1 MKNTSAYMRERA
13 SKGVGG
19 RARTQKPHKIR

>member
-13 SKGVGG
+13 GKGVGG
-19 RARTQKPHKIR
+19 RACALKPHKIR